1 MLSNNGALDYYF
13 QSINDIRRLI
23 DGIDLFWILV
33 VSKEETTS
41 KEHARQILVKG
52 DHKFF
57 LSFLYHKKSKNLKSF
72 CILSFIPGKLTKI
85 MLYKEIQPFNS
96 KMRKMAHT

>member
-1 MLSNNGALDYYF
+1 MRSNNGALDFYF

-41 KEHARQILVKG
+41 KEHGRQILVKSG
-52 DHKFF
+52 HIF
-57 LSFLYHKKSKNLKSF
+57 LSF
-72 CILSFIPGKLTKI
+72 
-85 MLYKEIQPFNS
+85 
-96 KMRKMAHT
+96 